1 MAILNNVK
9 ACADWEGRFWA
20 GSYFSRVYSESMA
33 EDDDWWG
40 EQASCCGRRLMIAA
54 CIRRRLAGNRLA
66 VWLPGRGYVV
76 LGSGLRGA
84 WEVRHEERVAR
95 QVASAGE
102 CCAVRRCCV
111 MSRCA
116 GERDRGDE
124 EELWRGWPKVRVLVV
139 GAGCS
144 GGRRRGGMARQRLN
158 MVHAAWHLILARV
171 LGFGQ
176 ALG

>member
-1 MAILNNVK
+1 M
-9 ACADWEGRFWA
+9 
-20 GSYFSRVYSESMA
+20 ESA
-33 EDDDWWG
+33 LVEDDDWCG
-40 EQASCCGRRLMIAA
+40 GAGSCSAA
-54 CIRRRLAGNRLA
+54 VREKIDDCSLYGVVWPGNRLA

-102 CCAVRRCCV
+102 CCAVQRCQV

-124 EELWRGWPKVRVLVV
+124 EDCGAAGRRHECWWWAQAAQAGCGKAAWRG
-139 GAGCS
+139 S
-144 GGRRRGGMARQRLN
+144 G
-158 MVHAAWHLILARV
+158 
-171 LGFGQ
+171 
-176 ALG
+176 